1 MSGLMG
7 TLIVILAFCVMAVVS
22 SAGGG
27 HSGHTHTGH
36 QAGHHH
42 HRGGVT
48 NLMGESFKNLHSRL

>member
-7 TLIVILAFCVMAVVS
+7 TLIVILAFGVMAAVS

-27 HSGHTHTGH
+27 HSGPTHMGH
-36 QAGHHH
+36 QAGH

-48 NLMGESFKNLHSRL
+48 NLMGESF